1 MRLASKTHFVY
12 NTYTNSKGA
21 IAMGDWTGHPWM
33 GNALPD
39 LKASMLRETGAP
51 SIEALFEQI
60 PAEHRLKKPL
70 KLPEGIRSE
79 AQLRRRLTDMM
90 ARNESTAGNS
100 EPQQGLKKP

>member
-1 MRLASKTHFVY
+1 MRCAPAPPIAAAISAPMPLEAPVNSTTLPARSVIMRLASKTHFVY

-39 LKASMLRETGAP
+39 LKAAMLRETGAP

-60 PAEHRLKKPL
+60 PAEHRLK
-70 KLPEGIRSE
+70 
-79 AQLRRRLTDMM
+79 
-90 ARNESTAGNS
+90 
-100 EPQQGLKKP
+100 